1 MKSLF
6 ARFILPVTGIVM
18 AGLLFVACNKS
29 DNAGISNM
37 PVSGL
42 MAFNLSPDKAVGV
55 TLSGNSLL
63 NQPLSFGSYTG
74 SYLNVYP
81 GNRLVESVDYASGNA
96 LDSSS
101 YNFEPNK
108 YYSLFVTGNSGNYRN
123 VIVRDNFDSLSISS
137 GQAYVRYVNA
147 IPDSSAP
154 NLSIVANGENVI
166 NSNASFG
173 SVSDFKA
180 VTPGDVT
187 IQVNNGSTINKSRTI
202 NIEQQKAY
210 TVLVAGI
217 TGSTGND
224 SLQIRFIENGTL
236 QQKAQKA
243 SSASSANTN

>member
-1 MKSLF
+1 
-6 ARFILPVTGIVM
+6 
-18 AGLLFVACNKS
+18 
-29 DNAGISNM
+29 
-37 PVSGL
+37 
-42 MAFNLSPDKAVGV
+42 
-55 TLSGNSLL
+55 
-63 NQPLSFGSYTG
+63 
-74 SYLNVYP
+74 VYP

-154 NLSIVANGENVI
+154 NVSIVANGENVI

-173 SVSDFKA
+173 SVSDFQA

-243 SSASSANTN
+243 SYASSANTN